1 MLVCTLADTSLVKK
15 LSYHQTAGKME
26 TIPRRS
32 SEAKKMSYNPTKSQ
46 ITINEKKIQLNEV
59 NFPLILLNFKE
70 K

>member
-1 MLVCTLADTSLVKK
+1 
-15 LSYHQTAGKME
+15 
-26 TIPRRS
+26 
-32 SEAKKMSYNPTKSQ
+32 MSYNPTKSQ